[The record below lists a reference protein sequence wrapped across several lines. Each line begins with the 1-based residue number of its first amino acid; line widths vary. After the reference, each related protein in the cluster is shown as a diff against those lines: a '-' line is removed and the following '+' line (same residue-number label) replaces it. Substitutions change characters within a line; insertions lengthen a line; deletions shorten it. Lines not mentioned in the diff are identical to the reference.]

1 MMKKL
6 IPALIIGMGLSAG
19 AFASDGTITINGAL
33 TAQTCTIVGNN
44 QGSDFTVTLPKIST
58 AALSAAGSNAGAVPF
73 SIVLSNCMPVTGTV
87 ATYFEYGANTLADG
101 NLKNAV
107 GGQYATN
114 VEVQLLNNDMSPI
127 DVSKGSVVAQGST
140 IKFITAGGATLPYVA
155 RYASP
160 LGGATA
166 GDVNTTVTYSMNY
179 Q

>member
-44 QGSDFTVTLPKIST
+44 QGSDFTVTLPTIST
-58 AALSAAGSNAGAVPF
+58 ATLATPNSIAGAVPF
-73 SIVLSNCMPVTGTV
+73 SIVLSACTPATGNV

-101 NLKNAV
+101 NLKNAT
-107 GGQYATN
+107 GSATS
-114 VEVQLLNNDMSPI
+114 VEVQLLNGDMSPI
-127 DVSKGSVVAQGST
+127 DVSKGSTTLQNSAV
-140 IKFITAGGATLPYVA
+140 KFLASGGATLPYVA
-155 RYASP
+155 RYTSP
-160 LGGATA
+160 LGNATA
-166 GDVNTTVTYSMNY
+166 GDVKTTVTYSMTY